1 MDYNKEIF
9 KGKTI
14 AKLMEEAY
22 KDKNDKSSQLRSMIN
37 QLKDLINDGGDAVMM
52 VPLIKE
58 YMDVAVKNDDH
69 LIKLAAIIQRYISTK
84 QTIEGADSFM
94 SDEEKKQLLAIA
106 EETYEHELSDEIKK
120 IQQEE
125 QDLNTKIVAAK
136 DKLNDNRS

>member
-1 MDYNKEIF
+1 
-9 KGKTI
+9 
-14 AKLMEEAY
+14 
-22 KDKNDKSSQLRSMIN
+22 
-37 QLKDLINDGGDAVMM
+37 
-52 VPLIKE
+52 
-58 YMDVAVKNDDH
+58 
-69 LIKLAAIIQRYISTK
+69 
-84 QTIEGADSFM
+84 M

>member
-1 MDYNKEIF
+1 MDKDDNIF
-9 KGKTI
+9 KSTTFSDIMSDIYHNSKKKDRQISKLIEQLQPLIRNSSDATI
-14 AKLMEEAY
+14 
-22 KDKNDKSSQLRSMIN
+22 I
-37 QLKDLINDGGDAVMM
+37 

-58 YMDVAVKNDDH
+58 YMDVSVKNDDH

-84 QTIEGADSFM
+84 QTIAGVDSFM

-106 EETYEHELSDEIKK
+106 EETYENELSDELKQ

-125 QDLNTKIVAAK
+125 YDLNKTIAAAK

>member
-1 MDYNKEIF
+1 
-9 KGKTI
+9 
-14 AKLMEEAY
+14 
-22 KDKNDKSSQLRSMIN
+22 
-37 QLKDLINDGGDAVMM
+37 
-52 VPLIKE
+52 
-58 YMDVAVKNDDH
+58 MDVAVKNDDH

>member
-1 MDYNKEIF
+1 MDKDDKIF
-9 KGKTI
+9 KSTTFSDIMSDIYHNSKKKDRQISTLIEQLQPLIRSSSDATI
-14 AKLMEEAY
+14 
-22 KDKNDKSSQLRSMIN
+22 I
-37 QLKDLINDGGDAVMM
+37 